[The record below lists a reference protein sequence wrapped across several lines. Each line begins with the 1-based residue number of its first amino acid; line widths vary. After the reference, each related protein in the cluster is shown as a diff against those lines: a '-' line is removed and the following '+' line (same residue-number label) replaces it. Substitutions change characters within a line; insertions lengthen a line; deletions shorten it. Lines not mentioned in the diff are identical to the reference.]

1 MEKVLSLTQIHRP
14 KILFLALLYPDV
26 EYESGLYPELVEE
39 LSLGGSDICV
49 VAPAVDTKSVGMR
62 KEGDIHVLRVAT
74 GPLFAA
80 HLLRKGINNL
90 LLPLHFYLAIRKHLR
105 LWDPDWIIMPTP
117 PITLMPLVWWLKR
130 QTKAKSYLILRD
142 IFPQNAVDLGLI
154 SRVGPIF
161 YFFRLLE
168 KWSYAIAEQI
178 GCMSPGNIQ
187 YVLMHNPSINPA
199 KLHLLPNWIAER
211 HLQINADRV
220 LSRCFWNIQE
230 GDLLCVFGGNLG
242 KPQNVGF
249 LVDVAE
255 ALKKDEHI
263 HIVIVGSGSESASLK
278 RMLELRKLSN
288 LSIKERLARN
298 EYQQL
303 LSAADFGIILLNAQ
317 FTIPNI
323 PSRLTGYWAAGL
335 PVLAATDVNTDLNES
350 FLARHQGGDWVLM
363 GDAEAFAEKLRWY
376 ANESK
381 KRTEMGIRGQQAI
394 KNHYTAKKVAQS
406 VLSQMALA
414 NKLNTP

>member
-1 MEKVLSLTQIHRP
+1 MEKVLSLTQNHRP
-14 KILFLALLYPDV
+14 KILFLALSYPDV

-39 LSLGGSDICV
+39 LSLGGSEICV
-49 VAPAVDTKSVGMR
+49 VAPTVDAKSVGVR
-62 KEGDIHVLRVAT
+62 NEGGIDVIRVAT
-74 GPLFAA
+74 GPLFAT

-90 LLPLHFYLAIRKHLR
+90 LLPLHFYLAIQKHLR
-105 LWDPDWIIMPTP
+105 SWDPDWIVTPTP
-117 PITLMPLVWWLKR
+117 PITLMPLVWRLKR

-154 SRVGPIF
+154 SRLGPIYF
-161 YFFRLLE
+161 FFRLLE
-168 KWSYAIAEQI
+168 KWSYTIAEQI

-187 YVLMHNPSINPA
+187 YVLKHNPSVNPA
-199 KLHLLPNWIAER
+199 KLHLLPNWIAAR
-211 HLQINADRV
+211 HLQMNADKV
-220 LSRCFWNIQE
+220 LSRRYWNTQE

-249 LVDVAE
+249 LIDVAE
-255 ALKKDEHI
+255 ALKKDVHI

-288 LSIKERLARN
+288 LSIKERLARD

-303 LSAADFGIILLNAQ
+303 LSAADLGIILLNAQ

-350 FLARHQGGDWVLM
+350 FLARHQGGDWVPM
-363 GDAEAFAEKLRWY
+363 GDAVAFAKKLQWY
-376 ANESK
+376 AKEPK
-381 KRTEMGIRGQQAI
+381 QRTETGIRGQQAI
-394 KNHYTAKKVAQS
+394 KDYYTAKKAAQS
-406 VLSQMALA
+406 ALSQMALA
-414 NKLNTP
+414 NKLNTS